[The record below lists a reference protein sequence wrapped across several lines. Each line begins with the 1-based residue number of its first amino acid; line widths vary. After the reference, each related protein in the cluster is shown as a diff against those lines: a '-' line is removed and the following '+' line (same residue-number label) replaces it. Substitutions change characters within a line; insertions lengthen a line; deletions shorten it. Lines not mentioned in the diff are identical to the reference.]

1 MATCEWIAPRVNE
14 RVACLCCGGRGSKL
28 DLRTDLCVGFGLVR
42 VTRDGE
48 DVHYHCCVDDIGC
61 DIPADRFE
69 AMASRDPDHDWRI
82 DFNSPLRQNIYQ
94 RQGIGEWYVVETGQ
108 GFA

>member
-1 MATCEWIAPRVNE
+1 MSGRLWLRERIPE
-14 RVACLCCGGRGSKL
+14 RVSCNCCGGRGSRL
-28 DLRTDLCVGFGLVR
+28 DLQSPLCVGFGPVT
-42 VTRDGE
+42 VTRGGE
-48 DVHYHCCVDDIGC
+48 VIHYHLCDDDIGC

-69 AMASRDPDHDWRI
+69 AMASRDPEHDWRI

-94 RQGIGEWYVVETGQ
+94 RQGIGEWYVVETGP